1 MGRTIQSSSPSR
13 IGISTIQHTQ
23 CTITNNHGREKLES
37 GRSNS
42 GTECTKSFVV
52 ECQVSYTSGR
62 ILKRNVKWT
71 KKLRIPEHVDKNT
84 IEAHFSEKL
93 LNIRAK
99 LL

>member
-1 MGRTIQSSSPSR
+1 MEEKNWKVDVPIQGLNAQNLSWS
-13 IGISTIQHTQ
+13 INENFLT
-23 CTITNNHGREKLES
+23 
-37 GRSNS
+37 
-42 GTECTKSFVV
+42 V

-71 KKLRIPEHVDKNT
+71 KKLRIPEHVDKST